1 MIGYYIHHHGC
12 GHLLRAQCVRAH
24 IARPV
29 VALSSLSLA
38 DHGVFD
44 DTVCLPADDRAPIVE
59 DPTAGGTL
67 HWAPRHDRDLAERM
81 AAVADWIAHARPDA
95 MVVDGSAEI
104 ALLARLHG
112 VPVVAMVLP
121 GTRAD
126 PAHQMVH
133 RVADRLI
140 APWPRGLYDPW
151 WLHPYADKTHYVGGI
166 TRFAGRV
173 PVRTDRADQRPVVLV
188 LGGTGGVPSTAAMVR
203 ACAARHRRYRWRSIG
218 SGDWV
223 DDPWPQLCEADV
235 IVSHAGQAAVADI
248 AAAGKP
254 AVLIPADRPFGD
266 QRATGRALADAGM
279 ALTLDRWPGLDDWPG
294 LLARAGELDTDRWRW
309 WHTRGAAA
317 RAAVAVS
324 EIDAED
330 LHPVS

>member
-1 MIGYYIHHHGC
+1 MIGYYVHHRGC
-12 GHLLRAQCVRAH
+12 GPLLRAQCVRPH

-29 VALSSLSLA
+29 VALSSLSPA
-38 DHGVFD
+38 DHGAFD
-44 DTVCLPADDRAPIVE
+44 DAVCLPPDDRAPIIE

-67 HWAPRHDRDLAERM
+67 HWAPRHDRGLAERM
-81 AAVADWIAHARPDA
+81 AAVAAWIVHARPDA

-121 GTRAD
+121 GTRVD

-140 APWPRGLYDPW
+140 AAWPRGLYDPL

-173 PVRTDRADQRPVVLV
+173 PIRTDRGDQRPVVLV

-203 ACAARHRRYRWRSIG
+203 ACAARHSRYRWRSVG

-223 DDPWPQLCEADV
+223 DDPWPQLCDADV

-254 AVLIPADRPFGD
+254 AILIPADRPFGE
-266 QRATGRALADAGM
+266 QRATARALAAADM
-279 ALTLDRWPGLDDWPG
+279 ALTLDRWPDLDDWPR
-294 LLARAGELDTDRWRW
+294 LLAQAGELDTDRWRW
-309 WHTRGAAA
+309 WHTQGAAA
-317 RAAVAVS
+317 RAAAAVR
-324 EIDAED
+324 EIDADD
-330 LHPVS
+330 LLPAS